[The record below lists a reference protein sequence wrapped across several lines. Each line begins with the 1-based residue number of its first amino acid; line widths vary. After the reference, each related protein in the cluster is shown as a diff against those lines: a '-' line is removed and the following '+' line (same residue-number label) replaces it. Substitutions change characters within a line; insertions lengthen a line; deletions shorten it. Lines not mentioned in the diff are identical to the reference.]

1 MGNPGLVPP
10 LAMKFGLAPPLTP
23 LQQEAQK
30 AFEQA
35 DVIVVVGYSFAEA
48 DIYISRMLSKSMQ
61 TKSEQRLLIVDPDAS
76 IVSRLRRKFKA
87 SIPGFD
93 TTRIVRAQEDC
104 VKFMPGFLRGEHLSS
119 DQPSTLRRPRRQV
132 RKGS

>member
-1 MGNPGLVPP
+1 
-10 LAMKFGLAPPLTP
+10 MKFDLAPSLTP
-23 LQQEAQK
+23 LQQEAQQ
-30 AFEQA
+30 AFERA

-61 TKSEQRLLIVDPDAS
+61 TKPEQRLVVVDPDTR

-93 TTRIVRAQEDC
+93 TTRLIRASEDC
-104 VKFMPGFLRGEHLSS
+104 VKFMPGFLRGEWFSA
-119 DQPSTLRRPRRQV
+119 DVARAAPGRQG
-132 RKGS
+132 RKGRQRK